1 MKKNSHYFAPDEPL
15 KLTCHGRPKTRRELI
30 SQGFKAGMGS
40 VVGSSFLG
48 MMGANKALAQ
58 IQGYG
63 KISGACGE
71 AIGGGRIPF
80 ISFDLAG
87 GANIAGSNVLVGGP
101 GGQGDFLSNA
111 GYSKQGLP
119 SDLVP
124 SSTANVDTS
133 LGLAFHSDSAF
144 LRGILS
150 KVSETTRANIN
161 GSVIAARSE
170 NDTGNN
176 PHNPMYAINKAGANG
191 NLVAL
196 VGSRSSD
203 SGANSMAP
211 ANMIDLSVRPTKI
224 DRPSDVLGL
233 VDVGDFGALTKD
245 ETVAVMQSAGLLSD
259 KKMDVFLKTTYDQG
273 FTDSALCAYAQSAF
287 FADEFSDA
295 SALDPESPDIVGP
308 NSIFTAE
315 EFASS
320 NEYRKTASV
329 MKMVI
334 DRYAGAGT
342 ITMGGYDYHTGDRST
357 GEQRDFRAG
366 ECMGAC
372 LEYAAQQGEPLMLY
386 VYTDGS
392 VFSNG
397 NVMASEANAVG
408 GKSVWT
414 GDSQQTSAAFF
425 LVYNPGGAPAELT
438 PNNEPA
444 IDPTNTGRVANGF
457 QVGYM
462 RPGGDVE
469 TSSSPA
475 ANNVNQL
482 VQTVML
488 NYMSLNGEA
497 NLFDEKFASSASAG
511 AVGTIPG
518 AHGLGSEETRQRLVA
533 FGPLTS

>member
-1 MKKNSHYFAPDEPL
+1 MKKMKKNPYHFALGEPL
-15 KLTCHGRPKTRRELI
+15 KLTSHGRPKTRREMI
-30 SQGFKAGMGS
+30 AQGFQAGVGS
-40 VVGSSFLG
+40 VIGTSVLG

-63 KISGACGE
+63 QIDQACGE
-71 AIGGGRIPF
+71 SIGSTRVPF
-80 ISFDLAG
+80 IAFDLAG

-124 SSTANVDTS
+124 SNIANVDTT

-150 KVSETTRANIN
+150 RTTPTTQQNIN
-161 GSVIAARSE
+161 GAVIAARSE

-176 PHNPMYAINKAGANG
+176 PHNPMYAINRAGANG
-191 NLVAL
+191 ELVAL
-196 VGSRSSD
+196 IGSRTSE
-203 SGANSMAP
+203 SGANSLAP
-211 ANMIDLSVRPTKI
+211 ANTIDLSVRPTKI

-245 ETVAVMQSAGLLSD
+245 EIVAVMQSAGLISERKVD
-259 KKMDVFLKTTYDQG
+259 SFLQTAYDRG
-273 FTDSALCAYAQSAF
+273 FTDSTLCAYARSTF
-287 FADEFSDA
+287 FADQFSDA
-295 SALDPESPDIVGP
+295 SSLNPESPDIVGP
-308 NSIFTAE
+308 AGIWSAE
-315 EFASS
+315 DFASN
-320 NEYRKTASV
+320 NEYRKTASI
-329 MKMVI
+329 MKMVVG
-334 DRYAGAGT
+334 RNAGAGT

-357 GEQRDFRAG
+357 GEQRDFLAG

-425 LVYNPGGAPAELT
+425 LVYNPNGAPAPLAA
-438 PNNEPA
+438 NNEPA
-444 IDPTNTGRVANGF
+444 NDPNNVGRLTGY

-462 RPGGDVE
+462 RSSGDVE
-469 TSSSPA
+469 TTSSPA

-497 NLFDEKFASSASAG
+497 GQFDSRFSQTGENG
-511 AVGTIPG
+511 AIQGS
-518 AHGLGSEETRQRLVA
+518 HGLGSAESRERLIA
-533 FGPLTS
+533 FGPLS

>member
-1 MKKNSHYFAPDEPL
+1 MRKTRKHRNHFELDEPL
-15 KLTCHGRPKTRRELI
+15 RLNSHGRPKTRRELI
-30 SQGFKAGMGS
+30 SQGFQAGLGS
-40 VVGSSFLG
+40 VVGTSMLS

-63 KISGACGE
+63 KIAGSCGE
-71 AIGGGRIPF
+71 PLGGGRVPF
-80 ISFDLAG
+80 IAFDLAG

-124 SSTANVDTS
+124 SAAANVDTT

-144 LRGILS
+144 LQGILEKTS
-150 KVSETTRANIN
+150 PTTQQNIN
-161 GSVIAARSE
+161 GAVIAARSE

-191 NLVAL
+191 ELVAL

-211 ANMIDLSVRPTKI
+211 VNTIDLSVRPTKV

-233 VDVGDFGALTKD
+233 VDVGDFGALTRD
-245 ETVAVMQSAGLLSD
+245 EIVAVMQSAGLLSE
-259 KKMDVFLKTTYDQG
+259 KKIDVFLKTAYDQG
-273 FTDSALCAYAQSAF
+273 FSDSALCAYAQSTF
-287 FADEFSDA
+287 FAEEFSDA
-295 SALDPESPDIVGP
+295 SVLDPESADIVGP
-308 NSIFTAE
+308 GGIFTTD
-315 EFASS
+315 EFDSDG
-320 NEYRKTASV
+320 EFRKTASI
-329 MKMVI
+329 MKMVVG
-334 DRYAGAGT
+334 RNAGAGT

-357 GEQRDFRAG
+357 GEARDLRAG
-366 ECMGAC
+366 RCMGAC

-397 NVMASEANAVG
+397 TVMGSEANAVG

-425 LVYNPGGAPAELT
+425 LVYNPGGVPT
-438 PNNEPA
+438 PLDANNEPA
-444 IDPTNTGRVANGF
+444 VDPNNPGRVGGY

-462 RPGGDVE
+462 RSSGDVE
-469 TSSSPA
+469 TTSSPA

-497 NLFDEKFASSASAG
+497 GLFDSKFSATAEE
-511 AVGTIPG
+511 GTIMG
-518 AHGLGSEETRQRLVA
+518 SHGLGSAESRERLIA
-533 FGPLTS
+533 FGSLT